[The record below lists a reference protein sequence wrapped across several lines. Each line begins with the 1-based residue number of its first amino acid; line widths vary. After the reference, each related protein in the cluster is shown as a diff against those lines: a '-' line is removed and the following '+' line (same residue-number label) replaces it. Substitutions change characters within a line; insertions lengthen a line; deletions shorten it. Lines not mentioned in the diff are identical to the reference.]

1 MKRIEEIKK
10 QLVKRATGFITG
22 GFRPTNSNTENWIG
36 QVYLYRENE
45 DIPIDDNGK
54 AMLPLLQ
61 ICLEGL
67 PYIPDA
73 LKGSKV
79 LTIFVSE
86 NMPGRLAYNG
96 DAWVIR
102 EYKEEDVLVVKDIYM
117 QSSSRIKP
125 YPLKSQLIT
134 EDYPVWDSGDIPMD
148 IEDELVE
155 MEDSGEITDYY
166 DYTDCFAGHKIGGY
180 PNYIQ
185 SGIDFGDGYE
195 FMIQIAS
202 DEKANLN
209 IIDSGNFYLSKNSQ
223 TGDWRLY
230 CDFY

>member
-1 MKRIEEIKK
+1 MKRIDEIKK
-10 QLVKRATGFITG
+10 ILVKKATGFTTG
-22 GFRPTNSNTENWIG
+22 GFKPTNSDTESWIG
-36 QVYLYRENE
+36 RVYLYKE
-45 DIPIDDNGK
+45 DEGIPTDNNGK
-54 AMLPLLQ
+54 MMLPILQ
-61 ICLEGL
+61 ICLNGL
-67 PYIPDA
+67 PYIPEE
-73 LKGSKV
+73 LKGTKA
-79 LTIFVSE
+79 LTVFVSE
-86 NMPGRLAYNG
+86 DMPGRLANNG
-96 DAWVIR
+96 NNWVIR
-102 EYKEEDVLVVKDIYM
+102 EYKEDDLLVLKDICN
-117 QSSSRIKP
+117 QSSPVKP
-125 YPLKSQLIT
+125 YPLKSQLIE
-134 EDYPVWDSGDIPMD
+134 EDYPVWDSGDIPME

-209 IIDSGNFYLSKNSQ
+209 IIDSGNFYLAKNSQ

>member
-1 MKRIEEIKK
+1 
-10 QLVKRATGFITG
+10 
-22 GFRPTNSNTENWIG
+22 
-36 QVYLYRENE
+36 
-45 DIPIDDNGK
+45 
-54 AMLPLLQ
+54 
-61 ICLEGL
+61 
-67 PYIPDA
+67 
-73 LKGSKV
+73 
-79 LTIFVSE
+79 
-86 NMPGRLAYNG
+86 
-96 DAWVIR
+96 
-102 EYKEEDVLVVKDIYM
+102 M
-117 QSSSRIKP
+117 QSSLRIKP

-134 EDYPVWDSGDIPMD
+134 EDYPIWDSGDIPMD

-209 IIDSGNFYLSKNSQ
+209 IIDSGNFYLAKNSQ

>member
-1 MKRIEEIKK
+1 MKRIDEIKK
-10 QLVKRATGFITG
+10 ILVKKATGFTTG
-22 GFRPTNSNTENWIG
+22 GFKPTNSDTESWIG
-36 QVYLYRENE
+36 RVYLYKE
-45 DIPIDDNGK
+45 DEGIPTDNNGK
-54 AMLPLLQ
+54 MMLPILQ
-61 ICLEGL
+61 ICLNGL
-67 PYIPDA
+67 PYIPEE
-73 LKGSKV
+73 LKGTKA
-79 LTIFVSE
+79 LTVFVSE
-86 NMPGRLAYNG
+86 DMPGRLANNG
-96 DAWVIR
+96 NNWVIR
-102 EYKEEDVLVVKDIYM
+102 EYKEDDLLVLKDICN
-117 QSSSRIKP
+117 QSSPVKP
-125 YPLKSQLIT
+125 YPLKSQLIE
-134 EDYPVWDSGDIPMD
+134 EDYPVWDSGDIPME